1 MQKRTVGKPR
11 KWQNQEDLVEDING
25 YFKST
30 PFEQWSVTGLALTL
44 GTSKQLLIDYQKR
57 PEYKS
62 IIDEAKLMV
71 EHSYELSLRK
81 NGRTGDIFALKNFDW
96 KDKTE
101 TDLTTNGKDLLIDN
115 DIKSKIDDTI
125 SIYIHGNRKDT
136 GEEQP

>member
-11 KWQNQEDLVEDING
+11 KWQNKEDLVNDINK
-25 YFKST
+25 YFTST

-101 TDLTTNGKDLLIDN
+101 TDLTTNGKDLIIDS

-125 SIYIHGNRKDT
+125 SIYINGNKKDT
-136 GEEQP
+136 GEEQS